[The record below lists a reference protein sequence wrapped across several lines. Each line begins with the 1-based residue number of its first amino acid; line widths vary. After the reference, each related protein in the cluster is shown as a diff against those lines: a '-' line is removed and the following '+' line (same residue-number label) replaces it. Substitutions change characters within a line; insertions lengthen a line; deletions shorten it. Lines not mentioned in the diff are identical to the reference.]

1 MNFAPQTLHSSDCGM
16 VGTFPGWDCL
26 VRLDLLGFEEPP
38 TMCSGEGMERED
50 EEQVHSAIGQASGQT
65 LVIITL

>member
-1 MNFAPQTLHSSDCGM
+1 M